1 MSERVKTGIPGLD
14 GILNGGFI
22 KGTNVLISGG
32 TGTGKTIF
40 SMQFVYMGAV
50 LYDEPG
56 VFVTL
61 EERPSEL
68 RREVAQFGWDLKH
81 LENHGK
87 LAIIDA
93 ASSKAGIP
101 TNEPYALRRGFDINE
116 LAKEI
121 YRAAKDLGSQRIAL
135 DSISALGVRFD
146 DILQI
151 RTSIFKLSALLR
163 ELEVTSIMTT
173 EIANPNQISR
183 FGVEEFIAQGVI
195 ILYLDENNDELRRSL
210 IVRKMRGTSHSL
222 RRHPFEISPKGIIVK
237 PASEV

>member
-22 KGTNVLISGG
+22 KGTNILVSGG

-68 RREVAQFGWDLKH
+68 RREVSQFGWDLKH

-87 LAIIDA
+87 IAIIDA

-195 ILYLDENNDELRRSL
+195 ILHLDEEHDELRRSL

-222 RRHPFEISPKGIIVK
+222 KRHPFEITPKGIVVK
-237 PASEV
+237 PVE